1 MLLEAKNRMQ
11 DDPLL
16 AGKWRT
22 LGRELMKQNTGNL

>member
-16 AGKWRT
+16 ANKWHI
-22 LGRELMKQNTGNL
+22 LGQELMKKDTA